1 MIKNRDIIVMG
12 IQPWDISIG
21 SNCKNI
27 AMEFSRNNRVLY
39 VNSPLDRFSR
49 IRDRN
54 SEKVRKRMD
63 VVRGRRDAFEKVNDN
78 LWVYTPDVIISSIN
92 KIPSRRFFDFF
103 NFRNNRKLAQSILKA
118 IRKLNFRDYLIFN
131 DQHMFL
137 GYFMKEMLEPAAYIY
152 YIRDN
157 LVRNPYWARHGNRIE
172 PMHIRKADVVVC
184 NSDYYTEYAL
194 RYNPKS
200 YMVGQGCETSM
211 FDEDVQDIPLAE
223 ELKELKG
230 PIAGYIGYLTSRR
243 LDINLLENLAKE
255 RRDLTLVL
263 VGPEDENFKN
273 STLHGMSNVI
283 FTGSK
288 DPSSLAGYLK
298 AFDVALNPQ
307 QVNEATIGNYPRK
320 IDEYLVMGKPTVAT
334 YTRAMDYFKD
344 VCYLAT
350 SAGEYPS
357 LIDRAIKEDNAE
369 RQEARKKA
377 GRSHTWENS
386 VEKIYASIQKV

>member
-39 VNSPLDRFSR
+39 LNSPLDRFSR
-49 IRDRN
+49 IRERKT
-54 SEKVRKRMD
+54 EKVRKRMD
-63 VVRGRRDAFEKVNDN
+63 VIRGKKDPFEKVNEN

-92 KIPSRRFFDFF
+92 KLPSRRFFDFF
-103 NFRNNRKLAQSILKA
+103 NFRNNRLLAQSLLKA
-118 IRKLNFRDYLIFN
+118 IRKLNFRNYLIFN
-131 DQHMFL
+131 DQQMFL
-137 GYFMKEMLEPAAYIY
+137 GYFIMEMLQPASYIY

-172 PMHIRKADVVVC
+172 PMHIRKADLVVC
-184 NSDYYTEYAL
+184 NSDYYTEYAK
-194 RYNPKS
+194 RYNPHS

-211 FDEDVQDIPLAE
+211 FDEDVHEIAVAE
-223 ELKELKG
+223 ELKDLKG
-230 PIAGYIGYLTSRR
+230 PVAGYIGYLSSRR
-243 LDINLLENLAKE
+243 LDIELLVSLAKAKE
-255 RRDLTLVL
+255 NLTLVL
-263 VGPEDENFKN
+263 VGPEDENFKK
-273 STLHGMSNVI
+273 STLHSMPNVL

-288 DPSSLAGYLK
+288 DPDKLAGYLK

-320 IDEYLVMGKPTVAT
+320 IDEYLVMGKPIVAT

-350 SAGEYPS
+350 SAGEYPD

-369 RQEARKKA
+369 RQAARKKA
-377 GRSHTWENS
+377 GRTHTWENS
-386 VEKIYASIQKV
+386 VAKIYESIQKV